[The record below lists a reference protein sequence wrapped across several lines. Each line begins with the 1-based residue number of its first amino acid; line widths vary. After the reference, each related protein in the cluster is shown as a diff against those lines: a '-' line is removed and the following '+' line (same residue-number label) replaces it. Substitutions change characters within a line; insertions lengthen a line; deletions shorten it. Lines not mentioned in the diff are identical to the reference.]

1 MASRGGS
8 IGGIWNQGADAAVAG
23 ARHLV
28 EEEKSA
34 FPLAIL
40 AES

>member
-1 MASRGGS
+1 MRLLASKGGS
-8 IGGIWNQGADAAVAG
+8 IGGIWNQGTDAFAG
-23 ARHLV
+23 EMT

-34 FPLAIL
+34 FPSAIL